1 MEKKKKEGE
10 EERRA
15 VRRQSNPPRIEADFS
30 FFFPRVALSREIKS
44 IPRSLDL
51 SLYLSLEEKLL
62 VEERKK
68 KKRKKDL
75 FSNERLEISF
85 YGL

>member
-1 MEKKKKEGE
+1 MTVVHANSSDAHRQINGEKKKEKKKGE

-15 VRRQSNPPRIEADFS
+15 VHRRSNPPRIEADFF

-51 SLYLSLEEKLL
+51 SLSFLGEKLD
-62 VEERKK
+62 RG
-68 KKRKKDL
+68 RT
-75 FSNERLEISF
+75 
-85 YGL
+85 